1 MIAWFL
7 RAVRPTTRLWFDVLA
22 PLALVRMMGVDVTAP
37 PILAAVAGILLWH
50 AGQTF
55 FNDLV
60 DTATDR
66 ASPDPSR
73 HQRALARG
81 LVSHRRYLAAG
92 LVTSAGAVGISIWLG
107 PWCAAV
113 MLGVLLPAG
122 LGYNF
127 KGLSGHPQLLP
138 FGWPLIWA
146 AIYAYL
152 CAAAGFAGWAQGL
165 PYLAFVIVFM
175 GMGEGLTQDI
185 RDAEND
191 RAGGRR
197 TTVVHYGVP
206 LTSRVACACFAV
218 SLVPWLLAGTAS
230 WALYAGAAV
239 IAAWLI
245 LALRATRRLQTGF
258 HYPDARLLHVGA
270 IVAFT
275 CVNLVVLVAPLLS

>member
-1 MIAWFL
+1 VIAWL
-7 RAVRPTTRLWFDVLA
+7 AKALRPTTRVWFDVLA
-22 PLALVRMMGVDVTAP
+22 PLALVSMMGVDLVDVRV
-37 PILAAVAGILLWH
+37 LAAVAGILLWH

-60 DTATDR
+60 DVATDR
-66 ASPDPSR
+66 ASKDPSR
-73 HQRALARG
+73 HLRALA
-81 LVSHRRYLAAG
+81 SG
-92 LVTSAGAVGISIWLG
+92 LVTSRRYLVAGIVTTVAAAGVSIWLG
-107 PWCAAV
+107 PWCAVV
-113 MLGVLLPAG
+113 MLGVLIPAG

-138 FGWPLIWA
+138 FGWPLVWS
-146 AIYAYL
+146 AIYAF
-152 CAAAGFAGWAQGL
+152 CAAAVDFRGWTQGL
-165 PYLAFVIVFM
+165 PYLGFVIVFM

-206 LTSRVACACFAV
+206 LTSKVALGCFTA
-218 SLVPWLLAGTAS
+218 SLAPWFLAGS
-230 WALYAGAAV
+230 KGPLWALVAGTSIV
-239 IAAWLI
+239 VTWLV

-275 CVNLVVLVAPLLS
+275 GMNLLAIAT